1 MFSRLFSFIILIV
14 TLYLAGVFIVPGLA
28 DQYGNP
34 TWNAKIREF
43 KSGLESY
50 TGSSSS
56 LFGTLTQKSSEFTS
70 GAQQF
75 IDDSKRTA
83 NQIQT
88 TITEKSEQ
96 VKSAADSVQKAYTAV
111 EKAKTDIQKLGNFS
125 GSISSSGNITTGT
138 GK

>member
-1 MFSRLFSFIILIV
+1 MFARLFAFIILIV
-14 TLYLAGVFIVPGLA
+14 TLYFVGVFLFPSLA

-34 TWNAKIREF
+34 AWNTKIRQM

-50 TGSSSS
+50 TGSSTS
-56 LFGTLTQKSSEFTS
+56 LFENARNT
-70 GAQQF
+70 AQGY
-75 IDDSKRTA
+75 IDESKQTV

-88 TITEKSEQ
+88 TVTEKTEQ
-96 VKSAADSVQKAYTAV
+96 VKKATDSVQNAYTAV

-125 GSISSSGNITTGT
+125 GSITSSGSITTGS